1 MDEDLVRAALRRDSD
16 MLLARAPEPDSAAL
30 WHRVRRARAERLN
43 RIMDFCG
50 WSVRAALAAS
60 GLGVALLAP
69 DALVLLAG
77 PLAIAA
83 WLSTG
88 ICSPVIAPRR

>member
-1 MDEDLVRAALRRDSD
+1 MDEDLVRTALRRDAD
-16 MLLARAPEPDSAAL
+16 MLLAASPEPDAAAL
-30 WHRVRRARAERLN
+30 WHRVRRARARRLN
-43 RIMDFCG
+43 RIMDICG

-60 GLGVALLAP
+60 ALGVAFLAP

-83 WLSTG
+83 WLSIG
-88 ICSPVIAPRR
+88 ICSPVAAPRR